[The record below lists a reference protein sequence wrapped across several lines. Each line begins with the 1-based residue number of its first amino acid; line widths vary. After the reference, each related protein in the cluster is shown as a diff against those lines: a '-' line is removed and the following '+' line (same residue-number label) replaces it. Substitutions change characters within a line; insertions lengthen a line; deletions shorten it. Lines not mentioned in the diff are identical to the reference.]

1 MALFTG
7 KCFDIISLFFDNY
20 MVVSVFQSGKNFL
33 KTFLLTFCEE
43 STLVCK
49 ATAHGWVMFSDI
61 RTLKKSEMLSNRP
74 KWLIVTQS
82 VLFGSQDLEIRSHVS
97 SFSVIL

>member
-82 VLFGSQDLEIRSHVS
+82 LLFGNQAIEIRSFDS
-97 SFSVIL
+97 